1 MITIL
6 RITYITAFV
15 IVLLFALMKKKNL
28 SFVFIYFLSS
38 TLFYFNAFEGEIFVG
53 KLNRIG
59 VDSYPIYFGT
69 YIVLLIN
76 LLMIFLIFR
85 IEPEADD
92 YVLKH
97 SQASEGIVMKVFI
110 LAVFFLSVFMCIRY
124 GVFTRTSFNKSE
136 LADETGK
143 VATYYKYLAS
153 FSAVYVLSL
162 EDKKISWKWIA
173 LGVIPIFTTFLF
185 GNRSYLVITLVAIL
199 FDKMFRYSRK
209 MNCSLG
215 TYLAKHKLLVGAA
228 SVLLVTTLVIKGI
241 TAALFM
247 KDYNL
252 VIKRLTSIDYY
263 KQVFFVSEPNTI
275 MTNLNTIVSSNFR
288 MDTSTYSALWAYPFP
303 LITGSIEKMIG
314 VESFTKVYQKIL
326 YVTKT
331 NRASTMLGE
340 AFANGGYAVVGIVVL
355 LYLIVLMLLFRCYR
369 HCSSN
374 IAKTTF
380 LLMGIDAAFY
390 VQRNSMAFEFS
401 RIRDYV
407 YIAIILIVALALTDG
422 EYRVRI

>member
-97 SQASEGIVMKVFI
+97 SHPSEEIVMKVFI
-110 LAVFFLSVFMCIRY
+110 VSVFLLSAYMCIRY
-124 GVFTRTSFNKSE
+124 GVFTRSSLKKSE
-136 LADETGK
+136 LAEETGK
-143 VATYYKYLAS
+143 IATYYKYLAS
-153 FSAVYVLSL
+153 FSAVYVLSA
-162 EDKKISWKWIA
+162 EDRKFSWKWVV
-173 LGVIPIFTTFLF
+173 LGMIPIFTTFLF
-185 GNRSYLVITLVAIL
+185 GNRSYLVVALVAIL
-199 FDKMFRYSRK
+199 FDKMFRYCRK
-209 MNCSLG
+209 LDCSLG
-215 TYLAKHKLLVGAA
+215 FYLAKHKLLVIAA
-228 SVLLVTTLVIKGI
+228 SALLVVTLVIKGI
-241 TAALFM
+241 TSAIFSKNFAVVFQ
-247 KDYNL
+247 
-252 VIKRLTSIDYY
+252 RLTSVDYY

-275 MTNLNTIVSSNFR
+275 MTNLNTIVASNFQVEK
-288 MDTSTYSALWAYPFP
+288 STYSALWAYPFP
-303 LITGSIEKMIG
+303 LITGRIEKMIG
-314 VESFTKVYQKIL
+314 VESFTKMYQKIL
-326 YVTKT
+326 YVTET

-340 AFANGGYAVVGIVVL
+340 AFANGGYIVVALVVL
-355 LYLIVLMLLFRCYR
+355 LYLVLLMLVYR
-369 HCSSN
+369 GYRLCSSN
-374 IAKTTF
+374 IAKTT
-380 LLMGIDAAFY
+380 LLLIGMDAAFY

-401 RIRDYV
+401 RFRDYIF
-407 YIAIILIVALALTDG
+407 IAVILYVAMALMDR